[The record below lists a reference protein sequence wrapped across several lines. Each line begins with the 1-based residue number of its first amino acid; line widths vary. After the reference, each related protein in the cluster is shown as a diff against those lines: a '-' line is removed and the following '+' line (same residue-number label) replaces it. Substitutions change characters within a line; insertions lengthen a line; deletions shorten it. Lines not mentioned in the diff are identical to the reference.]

1 MKKTTALVSL
11 LPLLLVGFGCSNDG
25 TAPTDDIGD
34 QFLGQPYEF
43 GQWASSENLEIAIS
57 STNGEVTYLTTGYP
71 DYKPSWSPDGA
82 SLTFFRR
89 LKYEAGF
96 GISRTNIGVVNADG
110 SGLRLLTSGEHAD
123 FNPTW
128 TRDGANMVLFT
139 RYIREP
145 SDLMRIFVVSPDGSP
160 GDEISLSDPS
170 PDYSEWASSALRDGR
185 ILIDRIGNGF
195 RTYLLTPIPGEV
207 GIYEE
212 IQRGTSY
219 YWHKMSL
226 SPSETKVAYM
236 RYGASERAYEDA
248 VICYADFDVDSRV
261 MSGHTCVTEPDP
273 DTVCEYP
280 RWTLDDAV
288 LIYDCNYSGRFQIY
302 AYRLSDGAVRLL
314 SQNPHVDSQYGSFF
328 RVPK

>member
-1 MKKTTALVSL
+1 MKNVSAVATLTLVMFI
-11 LPLLLVGFGCSNDG
+11 GFGCSSEG
-25 TAPTDDIGD
+25 TAPTYEIDDRFSGE
-34 QFLGQPYEF
+34 PYEF
-43 GQWASSENLEIAIS
+43 DQWASSENFEIAVN
-57 STNGEVTYLTTGYP
+57 STDGKVTYLTRGYP
-71 DYKPSWSPDGA
+71 DYKPSWSPDGS

-89 LKYEAGF
+89 LEYEDGF

-128 TRDGANMVLFT
+128 TRDGTNMVLFT
-139 RYIREP
+139 RYVREP
-145 SDLMRIFVVSPDGSP
+145 SDLMKIYWVSPDGLP
-160 GDEISLSDPS
+160 GDEVSLSDPS
-170 PDYSEWASSALRDGR
+170 PDYSEWASSGLRDGR

-195 RTYLLTPIPGEV
+195 RSYLLTPVPGEL
-207 GIYEE
+207 GTYEE
-212 IQRGTSY
+212 IQRNTPY

-261 MSGHTCVTEPDP
+261 MSGHTCVTESDP
-273 DTVCEYP
+273 NTVCEYP

-288 LIYDCNYSGRFQIY
+288 VIYDCNYTGRFQIY

-314 SQNPHVDSQYGSFF
+314 SQNPGVDSQYGGFF